1 MRLDRNTNP
10 GQAGKYAL
18 IKMREISQG
27 KWMEILSKDG
37 TAKIPM
43 SFIDFGTTPSKSF
56 FVIKGSDR
64 FAAAALKAYRDAVL
78 VEIFHWQGH
87 IENGGGD
94 QVALDHVKS
103 LEEYAKDLTDLLSE
117 WGKLQTKLP
126 D

>member
-1 MRLDRNTNP
+1 MRGLN
-10 GQAGKYAL
+10 
-18 IKMREISQG
+18 
-27 KWMEILSKDG
+27 LSKIIAQSQRG
-37 TAKIPM
+37 TLTIP
-43 SFIDFGTTPSKSF
+43 IEAVEFGVRPSESF

-64 FAAAALKAYRDAVL
+64 FAFPALKAYRDAVL

-103 LEEYAKDLTDLLSE
+103 LREYAKDLTDLLSE